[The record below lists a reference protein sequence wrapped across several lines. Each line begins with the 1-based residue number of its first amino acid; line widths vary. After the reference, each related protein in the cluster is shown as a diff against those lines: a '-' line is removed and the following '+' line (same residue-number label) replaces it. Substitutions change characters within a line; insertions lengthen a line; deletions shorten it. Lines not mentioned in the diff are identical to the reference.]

1 LGQIKSFKR
10 GGEAPMEQNQIVR
23 QMMEFNKKAFDNGFS
38 AMSELQDQTEKLVLN
53 FLEKA
58 DWMPEESKKA
68 LQDWI
73 VNCKKSRNDFK
84 AAADDG
90 YRKVAE
96 FFEQA
101 EEPQAPAKKKK

>member
-1 LGQIKSFKR
+1 
-10 GGEAPMEQNQIVR
+10 MEQKQIVR
-23 QMMEFNKKAFDNGFS
+23 QMMEFNKKAFDSSFS
-38 AMSELQDQTEKLVLN
+38 AMSELQDQTEKLLMN

-58 DWMPEESKKA
+58 DWVPEEGKKA
-68 LQDWI
+68 WQDWI
-73 VNCKKSRNDFK
+73 VNCKKSRHDFK

-101 EEPQAPAKKKK
+101 EKTQTPAKKKK

>member
-1 LGQIKSFKR
+1 
-10 GGEAPMEQNQIVR
+10 MEQKQIVK
-23 QMMEFNKKAFDNGFS
+23 QMMDFNKKAFDNSFS
-38 AMSELQDQTEKLVLN
+38 AMSQLQDQTEKLMLN

-58 DWMPEESKKA
+58 DWVPEDGKNA

-101 EEPQAPAKKKK
+101 EKPQAPAKKKK

>member
-1 LGQIKSFKR
+1 
-10 GGEAPMEQNQIVR
+10 MEQKQIVR
-23 QMMEFNKKAFDNGFS
+23 QMIELNKKAFDNSFS
-38 AMSELQDQTEKLVLN
+38 AMSELQDQTGKLMLN

-58 DWMPEESKKA
+58 DWFPEEGKNA

-73 VNCKKSRNDFK
+73 ANYKKSWNDFK

-90 YRKVAE
+90 YRKVTE

-101 EEPQAPAKKKK
+101 EKPQTPAKKKK

>member
-1 LGQIKSFKR
+1 
-10 GGEAPMEQNQIVR
+10 MEQKQIFR
-23 QMMEFNKKAFDNGFS
+23 QMMEYNKKAFDNSFS
-38 AMSELQDQTEKLVLN
+38 VMSGLQDQTEKLVLN

-58 DWMPEESKKA
+58 EWIPEEGKKA

-84 AAADDG
+84 AAADDS

-101 EEPQAPAKKKK
+101 EKQQTPKKKK

>member
-1 LGQIKSFKR
+1 
-10 GGEAPMEQNQIVR
+10 MEQKQIVK
-23 QMMEFNKKAFDNGFS
+23 QMMDFNKKAFDNSFS

-53 FLEKA
+53 FLDKA
-58 DWMPEESKKA
+58 EWVPEEGKKA

-101 EEPQAPAKKKK
+101 EEPRAPAKKKKSKN